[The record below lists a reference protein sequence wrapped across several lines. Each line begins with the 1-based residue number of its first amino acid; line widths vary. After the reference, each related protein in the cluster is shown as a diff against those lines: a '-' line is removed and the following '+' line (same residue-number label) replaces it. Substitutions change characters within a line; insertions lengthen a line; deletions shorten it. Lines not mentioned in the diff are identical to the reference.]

1 MRASGSLMKRQRA
14 LRDLHADPMEA
25 MGNLLDITFLLAVGF
40 LVVALSGFGLNEML
54 SQEDLTVVKNPGTT
68 NMEIIS
74 RQDGKITKLKATDTQ
89 VTGVGTP
96 VGTVYRLQNGQM
108 VWVPGSQHRDHDHSL
123 GHRAHS

>member
-1 MRASGSLMKRQRA
+1 MTLRSGTAEKPSLMRRERS

-40 LVVALSGFGLNEML
+40 LVVALSGFGLSEML
-54 SQEDLTVVKNPGTT
+54 SQENMTVVKNPGTA

-74 RQDGKITKLKATDTQ
+74 RLNGKITKLKATDTQ

-96 VGTVYRLQNGQM
+96 VGTVYQLQDGRM
-108 VWVPGSQHRDHDHSL
+108 VWVPGSQN
-123 GHRAHS
+123 GETTTTP

>member
-1 MRASGSLMKRQRA
+1 MGLRADTENGSLMKRERS

-40 LVVALSGFGLNEML
+40 LVVALSGFGLSEML
-54 SQEDLTVVKNPGTT
+54 SQENMTVVKNPGTM

-74 RQDGKITKLKATDTQ
+74 RQNGKITKLKATDTQ

-96 VGTVYRLQNGQM
+96 VGTVYQLQDGRM
-108 VWVPGSQHRDHDHSL
+108 VWVPGTQNGETTRTP
-123 GHRAHS
+123 

>member
-1 MRASGSLMKRQRA
+1 MALRSGTAENGSLMKRERS

-54 SQEDLTVVKNPGTT
+54 SQEDLTIVKNPGTM
-68 NMEIIS
+68 NMEIIT
-74 RQDGKITKLKATDTQ
+74 RQNGKIRKLKATDAE

-96 VGTVYRLQNGQM
+96 VGTVYQLQDGRM
-108 VWVPGSQHRDHDHSL
+108 IWVPGPQN
-123 GHRAHS
+123 GETTTTP